1 MNLTIKESHGAS
13 AVISTH
19 GAELRGFSSGGYDY
33 LWNGDPAYWAG
44 VSPFLFPFPSNLRNG
59 TTYFNGKPYCMDAHG
74 FARNYEWTVEKAEG
88 NTAVLTFSQN
98 EETLQLYPFRFT
110 LRATYTVLEDS
121 VSLTMEVKNDGD
133 GEMPYCFGTHPA
145 IRVPFQNSPGSRFED
160 YELKFEKPEENSCPL
175 YDEKAGQI
183 DVNAR
188 RPFLSD
194 SQTLP
199 LRYSD
204 YDEVDTIIFDHLNS
218 GWVDLRDRNTGRS
231 VRVSFT
237 PFDYI
242 AFWTPHAPFLCIEP
256 WQGLSACSDEDDDFR
271 HKRGCRILQPGQSE
285 TYTLTISVK

>member
-33 LWNGDPAYWAG
+33 LWNGDPSYWAG

-59 TTYFNGKPYCMDAHG
+59 TTYFDGKPYCMDAHG

-110 LRATYTVLEDS
+110 LRAAYTVLEDS

-160 YELKFEKPEENSCPL
+160 YEVKFEKPEENSCPL

-271 HKRGCRILQPGQSE
+271 HKRGCRILQPEQSE